1 MRTLLIDA
9 DIIAYKIA
17 AREEQAVEWDRDR
30 WTVSG
35 DMAEARVAAATY
47 LEKLREELEA
57 DSLILAL
64 SDDTNFRKRI
74 FPGYKA
80 NRAPERKPVLLAPL
94 KEWLAK
100 AYPSYRRPELEGDD
114 VLGILLTSP
123 HIVKGEKILVSL
135 DKDMKTLPGLHAHME
150 ERDIFE
156 VSPREAD
163 YRHMLQ
169 TLTGDRTDG
178 YAGCPGVGPAKAE
191 KLLAGGEGV
200 AEWWPIVL
208 KAYEKAKL
216 GPEHALL
223 QARLARILRH
233 TDYDFK
239 RREAKLWQPPQKPSS
254 APAKPASTG
263 SARRPAGPA
272 GAAPSPACGVRR
284 PEGKR

>member
-1 MRTLLIDA
+1 MRTLLVDA

-17 AREEQAVEWDRDR
+17 AREEQAIEWDRDR
-30 WTVSG
+30 WTICG
-35 DMAEARVAAATY
+35 DMAEARIAAATY
-47 LEKLREELEA
+47 LETLQEELEA
-57 DSLILAL
+57 DFLILAL
-64 SDDTNFRKRI
+64 SDDTNFRKKI

-80 NRAPERKPVLLAPL
+80 GRAPEKKPVLLSPL

-100 AYPSYRRPELEGDD
+100 NYACYRRPNLEGDD

-150 ERDIFE
+150 ERLVFE

-178 YAGCPGVGPAKAE
+178 YPGCPGVGPAKAE
-191 KLLAGGEGV
+191 KLLAEGDGV
-200 AEWWPIVL
+200 TEWWPLVL
-208 KAYEKAKL
+208 KAYAKAKL
-216 GPEHALL
+216 GPKQALL

-239 RREAKLWQPPQKPSS
+239 RKEVKLWNPPQIPPPANATPAYTSHTHYMS
-254 APAKPASTG
+254 GPATPAPAAI
-263 SARRPAGPA
+263 
-272 GAAPSPACGVRR
+272 CGVRQ
-284 PEGKR
+284 PKMKS

>member
-17 AREEQAVEWDRDR
+17 AREEQAIEWDRDR
-30 WTVSG
+30 WTISG

-47 LEKLREELEA
+47 LETLQKELEA

-64 SDDTNFRKRI
+64 SDDTNFRKKI

-80 NRAPERKPVLLAPL
+80 GRAPEKKPVLLAPL

-100 AYPSYRRPELEGDD
+100 SYPCYRRPELEGDD
-114 VLGILLTSP
+114 ILGILLTSP

-150 ERDIFE
+150 ERLVFE

-178 YAGCPGVGPAKAE
+178 YPGCPGVGPAKAE
-191 KLLAGGEGV
+191 KLLAEGDGV
-200 AEWWPIVL
+200 TEWWPLVL
-208 KAYEKAKL
+208 KAYARAKL
-216 GPEHALL
+216 GPEQALL

-233 TDYDFK
+233 TDYDYK
-239 RREAKLWQPPQKPSS
+239 RKEVKLWNPPPAVS
-254 APAKPASTG
+254 AANVAKPASTNP
-263 SARRPAGPA
+263 SCRTTPP
-272 GAAPSPACGVRR
+272 APSATV
-284 PEGKR
+284 